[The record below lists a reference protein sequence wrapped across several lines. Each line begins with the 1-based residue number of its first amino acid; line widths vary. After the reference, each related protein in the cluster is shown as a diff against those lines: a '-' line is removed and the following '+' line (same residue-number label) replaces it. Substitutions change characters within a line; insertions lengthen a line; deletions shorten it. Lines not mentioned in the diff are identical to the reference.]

1 MERLSNT
8 NFLSESKTKAALM
21 AQALTQSTNILPIT
35 NSSAP
40 QTPLTENKT
49 LVTRG
54 WPSSSDNLIRRR
66 HMSNTQGIKRKSLGL
81 FLETK
86 DKTTD
91 LKEKT
96 NTKSVSRE
104 VLAELQKSKV
114 LLEESTEKSKFF
126 KFMKFFSLFY

>member
-1 MERLSNT
+1 
-8 NFLSESKTKAALM
+8 M
-21 AQALTQSTNILPIT
+21 AQAVTQSTNISLIT

-40 QTPLTENKT
+40 QTPLTEIKT

-66 HMSNTQGIKRKSLGL
+66 HMSSTQGIKRKSLGL

-96 NTKSVSRE
+96 STQSVSRE
-104 VLAELQKSKV
+104 VLAKLQKSKV
-114 LLEESTEKSKFF
+114 LLEESTEKSKLFQYINL
-126 KFMKFFSLFY
+126 FSLFY